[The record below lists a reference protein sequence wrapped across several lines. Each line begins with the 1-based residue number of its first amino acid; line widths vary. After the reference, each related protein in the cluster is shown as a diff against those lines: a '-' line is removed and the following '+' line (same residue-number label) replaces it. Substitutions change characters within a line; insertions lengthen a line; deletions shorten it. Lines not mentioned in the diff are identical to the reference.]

1 MGWDAQ
7 VSLGREREGT
17 SGAGRAPCPQS
28 KSSNGVRGREAH
40 GNLLDLCPHLRAVD
54 SGSGGVVHAVDLPDG
69 VDGQLFERPQVGR
82 HPADAHEG
90 LVEIVGQAFGP
101 KGRGVV

>member
-1 MGWDAQ
+1 MSPA
-7 VSLGREREGT
+7 REQQRRKRQRSSREP
-17 SGAGRAPCPQS
+17 SGPLPTPQS
-28 KSSNGVRGREAH
+28 GG
-40 GNLLDLCPHLRAVD
+40 LRR
-54 SGSGGVVHAVDLPDG
+54 GGVGHAADSPDG